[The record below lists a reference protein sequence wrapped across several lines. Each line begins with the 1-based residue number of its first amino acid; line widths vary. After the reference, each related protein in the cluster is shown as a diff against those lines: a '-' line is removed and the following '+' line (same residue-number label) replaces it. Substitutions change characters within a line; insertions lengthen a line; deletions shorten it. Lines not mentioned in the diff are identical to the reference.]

1 MYTKRLISPR
11 LLCMFAWKPVLFFLA
26 ISSAVYVLYDVLGH
40 KQIAIPFLPIG
51 TMGTAVAFYI
61 GFKNNSAYD
70 RLWDARKIWGSITN
84 SSRTLGAWITN
95 WNLSAD
101 IAKEKQQILYRH
113 IAYVNTLR
121 IQLRKTTVWNN
132 NYYNSISKR
141 FGHVESDHMEE
152 ELQEIYQKY
161 LSTADRDAI
170 KDKGNRA
177 VHILAMQSKQFAD
190 MKRRGAISEFEHS
203 NLESLVLDFYNQQGA
218 SERIKTFPFP
228 RQYGYFSRV
237 FVMVFFVLLPF
248 GLVGEMAKTGYVWL
262 VIPFSTLISWM
273 FETMEE
279 IGDSS
284 ENPFENGINDVPI
297 TAISRNIEIDLLEM
311 LGETNLPER
320 IKPINDILY

>member
-1 MYTKRLISPR
+1 M
-11 LLCMFAWKPVLFFLA
+11 
-26 ISSAVYVLYDVLGH
+26 GH

-70 RLWDARKIWGSITN
+70 RLWEARRIWGSITN
-84 SSRTLGAWITN
+84 SSRTLGAWVTN
-95 WNLSAD
+95 WHLSGEVPQES
-101 IAKEKQQILYRH
+101 KQILYRH
-113 IAYVNTLR
+113 IAYLNTLR

-141 FGHVESDHMEE
+141 FGHLETDHMEE
-152 ELQEIYQKY
+152 ELQEIHKKY
-161 LSTADRDAI
+161 LSAADVEAI
-170 KDKGNRA
+170 KSKGNRA
-177 VHILAMQSKQFAD
+177 AHLLAMQSKQFAD
-190 MKRRGAISEFEHS
+190 LKRRGLLTDWEHID
-203 NLESLVLDFYNQQGA
+203 LEKLVLDFYGQQGA

-237 FVMVFFVLLPF
+237 FVMVFFFLLPF

-262 VIPFSTLISWM
+262 VIPFSNLISWM

-320 IKPINDILY
+320 TKPINDVLY